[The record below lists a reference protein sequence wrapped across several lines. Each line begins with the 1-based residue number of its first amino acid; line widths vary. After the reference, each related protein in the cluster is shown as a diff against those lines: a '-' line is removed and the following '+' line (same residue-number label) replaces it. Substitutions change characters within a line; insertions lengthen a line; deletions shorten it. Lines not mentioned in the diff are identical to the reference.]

1 MNDEPLLGPW
11 VRRFL
16 LEHLVAERNLARNT
30 QRSYRDALTLLIPF
44 AAAQLH
50 QTVDRLQVVDVSADL
65 VRLFLAD
72 LEQTRQCAITTR
84 NQRLAAVHA
93 LARFVG
99 EHSPEHIAWC
109 GQIRS
114 VPFKKASKTVIPYLD
129 KPQMDALLA
138 APDRGTAQGRRDH
151 ALLLFLYN
159 SGSRA
164 QEAAQLLVGELA
176 LAGGSVKIRGKGG
189 KERHCPLWP
198 STVAEITVLIADR
211 APTSPVFLNRCGHQI
226 TRFGVHTLV
235 ERYVLKAQIQMP
247 SLATKRI
254 SPHTIRHY
262 LPFRTMSGS
271 QRALRIWTGKF
282 RSHPVRPRR
291 WRDIVR
297 CRLQTVQEREE
308 SVARLIPAGFC
319 IRRGGPR
326 KGFLLHGKCRFEV
339 NLRGFNTFATE
350 PQRDYRTVDACLQQV
365 HGRGV
370 PQAMDSNPFVF
381 QGGAQVGGRRTML
394 VQQVLHAVDA
404 EAFTLSVGEQHL
416 SVTALGLVQP
426 GFQDGEYRSGDGRTA
441 FLAPLTNYP
450 HVGAGAEDEVFAF
463 ETGHLG

>member
-1 MNDEPLLGPW
+1 MNDLTLLGPW

-16 LEHLVAERNLARNT
+16 LEHLIAERNLARNT

-44 AAAQLH
+44 AADQLH

-65 VRLFLAD
+65 LRLFLAD
-72 LEQTRQCAITTR
+72 LEQARQCAITTR

-114 VPFKKASKTVIPYLD
+114 VPFKKVSKTVVPYLD
-129 KPQMDALLA
+129 KPQMDALLD

-159 SGSRA
+159 SGTRA
-164 QEAAQLLVGELA
+164 QEAAQLLIGELA

-211 APTSPVFLNRCGHQI
+211 APTAPVFLNRCGHQI

-254 SPHTIRHY
+254 SPHTIRHTTATHLLRAGVDINTVRAWLGHVSLDTTNIY
-262 LPFRTMSGS
+262 AEIDLETKAKALAKCELGNGS
-271 QRALRIWTGKF
+271 EPK
-282 RSHPVRPRR
+282 PR
-291 WRDIVR
+291 WRDD
-297 CRLQTVQEREE
+297 
-308 SVARLIPAGFC
+308 P
-319 IRRGGPR
+319 
-326 KGFLLHGKCRFEV
+326 
-339 NLRGFNTFATE
+339 
-350 PQRDYRTVDACLQQV
+350 
-365 HGRGV
+365 
-370 PQAMDSNPFVF
+370 
-381 QGGAQVGGRRTML
+381 
-394 VQQVLHAVDA
+394 
-404 EAFTLSVGEQHL
+404 
-416 SVTALGLVQP
+416 GLM
-426 GFQDGEYRSGDGRTA
+426 A
-441 FLAPLTNYP
+441 FLRSL
-450 HVGAGAEDEVFAF
+450 
-463 ETGHLG
+463 